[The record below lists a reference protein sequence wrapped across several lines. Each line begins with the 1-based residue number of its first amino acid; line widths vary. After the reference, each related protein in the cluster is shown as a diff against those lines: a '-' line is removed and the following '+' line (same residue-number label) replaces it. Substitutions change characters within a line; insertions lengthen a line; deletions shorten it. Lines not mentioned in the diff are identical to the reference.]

1 MSVEMVDVHKKNH
14 TQNVTHLTMRIK
26 KKKNHVLNLIKRD
39 KETKD
44 TKGDIQ
50 NSYVEKN

>member
-26 KKKNHVLNLIKRD
+26 KKKKSRFESDKKRQRD
-39 KETKD
+39 
-44 TKGDIQ
+44 
-50 NSYVEKN
+50 